1 MNDNTP
7 PDPRAALVSLFL
19 TRSAIVEKQV
29 VERVPEILKAG
40 GVQKGVI
47 DTVAQTVEPAFALQ
61 REIEKEVVSAILAA
75 PSAKLIG
82 EAFDALTDR
91 MARFADEFAAVASS
105 PAQMK
110 LVAEMRGY
118 VDMARGKEAERGK
131 EPNRDRDFERE

>member
-7 PDPRAALVSLFL
+7 PDPRDALVSLFL
-19 TRSAIVEKQV
+19 TRNV
-29 VERVPEILKAG
+29 VLEQHLLERVPEILKAG
-40 GVQKGVI
+40 DVPKGVI
-47 DTVAQTVEPAFALQ
+47 DAVVQVVEPVLGLQ
-61 REIEKEVVSAILAA
+61 KEVEKEVVSAILAV

-91 MARFADEFAAVASS
+91 MARFADAFAALASS

-118 VDMARGKEAERGK
+118 VDLARGKEGQRGK
-131 EPNRDRDFERE
+131 EPRTKDIERE